1 MWRALFI
8 IKGKEKVNIIKIYI
22 IILRKYTMLNK
33 KILRI
38 YIYIYIY
45 HSNLLISISNVYYL
59 EKNYLEKID
68 CSIYIDWIFFLFFM
82 NIISI

>member
-59 EKNYLEKID
+59 EKNYLEKIVR
-68 CSIYIDWIFFLFFM
+68 SILIEYFFFSSWIL
-82 NIISI
+82 

>member
-1 MWRALFI
+1 
-8 IKGKEKVNIIKIYI
+8 
-22 IILRKYTMLNK
+22 MLNK

-68 CSIYIDWIFFLFFM
+68 CSIYID
-82 NIISI
+82 